1 MLFDYQLDTSG
12 DYNTSTGTVKK
23 LVPNF
28 VDKKKKYV
36 LYYKNLQLYLGLGLK
51 IKKYIVY

>member
-28 VDKKKKYV
+28 VDKKKSTCFITKTC
-36 LYYKNLQLYLGLGLK
+36 NF
-51 IKKYIVY
+51 I